1 MRAVPRTR
9 RVAAGVVLA
18 LACLLAPGAR
28 AQDNPVFVDDSTL
41 AADVLSGL
49 PGLLASDNTGEAVR
63 LLQRLLEEEGGR
75 LVATPDNPD
84 LLEPVRARVHRV
96 LLADARLLERYRTVE
111 AEAGARLLAE
121 GRADAVERSRLLTP
135 PGFDAAVRVAAAHLA
150 GARFES
156 ARITLEQ
163 LEDHPDR
170 DDPARAGAAAAV
182 WAQLAGYL
190 AREPVVGAARRWADR
205 AGSGVGPV
213 GAVEWPA
220 SLRTPVY
227 SPLAG
232 SPGFALGELLDTPLC
247 SAELRAGQVMIEEA
261 EPVTRRSRSSEEFPF
276 LFPLVSGD
284 TVYATDGLWIGA
296 WDRFTLT
303 PRWRTKP
310 RGADN
315 EREQLEE
322 MYAANAYRRNR
333 SRDVEEPTAV
343 ALHGR
348 LLVAATGVVADGARQ
363 GDPRLHALDA
373 QTGRVLWSSY
383 IDELDPRL
391 DESSSRGPAVFE
403 GDTAVVAVRKISQ
416 SRRFASA
423 FLVGIDLADGSAKW
437 VSLSGSA
444 GWLAYGGR
452 GQWSDWPTLHE
463 GIVYRVD
470 ELGVICAVEAGTGRF
485 RWVLRLPGV
494 ESRTASPR
502 VPWGA
507 SQVIVDGD
515 TLLALAPD
523 RGELLRLDRHSGRI
537 LARRDTQPL
546 GLPGYIFEHD
556 GLLVAVAPA
565 RTSAPAR
572 VATLPLALAES
583 APARISDPIAEPGIL
598 GRVVASADALL
609 VPLSGGMGVLDLA
622 TLEPRGGVA
631 LRAPGN
637 LIPVGKQLLTA
648 DNESLHSYLVWADAA
663 AVLQARLD
671 ADPADLAAALSFA
684 ELAHRA
690 NHPEAMLAPIDAAM
704 TAMAA
709 DPLGD
714 QVAPAQARLFGLLL
728 TALRAALD
736 GAEQQGGGLS
746 SQPQGGGLSSQ
757 PEGGGLSSQP
767 EGGGLSSPRADD
779 PTAISPATLDGL
791 TERMA
796 MVALTP
802 DQRATHL
809 LMRSRVHEHLGRVA
823 EAVADC
829 QGVLADPS
837 LAGAVWARGPS
848 SVRAEIDAL
857 ARLDRLLTEH
867 GRGAYAPFER
877 EADATLGAMADA
889 DAGALEAF
897 ARAYPRAPAA
907 LRAWLAGAEG
917 RAEAAESLALDR
929 ALDRGLHA
937 AAAMRA
943 VGISPDPVA
952 VGELLGRRLTA
963 LLGANRLDTAAELL
977 LRSAAD
983 WPGVT
988 ITSAGVALDRGA
1000 MADTLRA
1007 RAEARSRR
1015 PEIGDAPVG
1024 TPALLDGWVL
1034 MRALDRRDAFA
1045 ARPGV
1050 MMLGPGVVGLW
1061 SLDAG
1066 RPVAEWTAPTGV
1078 KPVLLRFDPD
1088 RVLLLE
1094 PDDRGGTLRALSPAD
1109 GRELWS
1115 IERLGEVLALARGPA
1130 AVAGQERFETPL
1142 DGEVSATDMLLALD
1156 EATLAVVSRAGRV
1169 AGIDLATGRVGW
1181 TVRTDCQQVSDA
1193 SAGEGVVAIGGVGA
1207 PRTGDAAGE
1216 PVVVLLDLA
1225 TGEEISRYAPGSG
1238 GASGRVRWVH
1248 VALGSSRVVVGLSR
1262 GLVSLSLPDAQAEW
1276 ALADMAVEQTDA
1288 AWPAGARL
1296 FVQSSLREL
1305 ALVDGATGELLAP
1318 RLDTADCLEA
1328 GEPTDA
1334 VADPGAE
1341 RLTVLSPAGYCQLDA
1356 STGALLAADA
1366 IGRLAGDMVQPA
1378 TGAGRVVLVE
1388 REPVAGAPGF
1398 YRLHILETETGRAIS
1413 TSVLALSDR
1422 PRRVGLLDGAVWVT
1436 AGDSTVVV
1444 PMR

>member
-1 MRAVPRTR
+1 MHPPRRAARCGQCRELDAWR
-9 RVAAGVVLA
+9 RGCCSPWP
-18 LACLLAPGAR
+18 ACSPPAPR

-41 AADVLSGL
+41 AADVLAGL

-63 LLQRLLEEEGGR
+63 LLQRLLDEEGDR
-75 LVATPDNPD
+75 LVAMPDDPD

-96 LLADARLLERYRTVE
+96 LLADAELLERYRTVE
-111 AEAGARLLAE
+111 AEAAARLLAE

-135 PGFDAAVRVAAAHLA
+135 PGFDAAVRVASAHLA

-156 ARITLEQ
+156 ARVTLEQ
-163 LEDHPDR
+163 LEEHPDR

-190 AREPVVGAARRWADR
+190 AREPVAEAARRWAER
-205 AGSGVGPV
+205 AGSGPEPI

-247 SAELRAGQVMIEEA
+247 SAELREGQVMIEEE
-261 EPVTRRSRSSEEFPF
+261 EPVTRRSRTSEELPF
-276 LFPLVSGD
+276 IFPLVSGD
-284 TVYATDGLWIGA
+284 TVYATDGLWVGA

-348 LLVAATGVVADGARQ
+348 LLLAATGVVADGARQ

-373 QTGRVLWSSY
+373 LTGRVLWSSY

-452 GQWSDWPTLHE
+452 GQWTDWPTLHE

-494 ESRTASPR
+494 ESRTPSSR
-502 VPWGA
+502 LPWAA

-523 RGELLRLDRHSGRI
+523 RRELLRLDRRTGRI

-556 GLLVAVAPA
+556 GLLVAA
-565 RTSAPAR
+565 APAR
-572 VATLPLALAES
+572 VVTLPIAHAES
-583 APARISDPIAEPGIL
+583 GPARVSGAIEGPGIL
-598 GRVVASADALL
+598 GRVVASGDALL

-637 LIPVGKQLLTA
+637 LIPVGKQLLVA
-648 DNESLHSYLVWADAA
+648 DNQSLHSYLVWADAA

-671 ADPADLAAALSFA
+671 ADPTDLAAALSFA

-690 NHPEAMLAPIDAAM
+690 GHPEAMLAPIDAAT

-714 QVAPAQARLFGLLL
+714 QVAPGQERLFGLLL
-728 TALRAALD
+728 TALRGALD
-736 GAEQQGGGLS
+736 GAGQQGGGL
-746 SQPQGGGLSSQ
+746 P
-757 PEGGGLSSQP
+757 
-767 EGGGLSSPRADD
+767 SPGADD
-779 PTAISPATLDGL
+779 PMGISPATLDGL

-809 LMRSRVHEHLGRVA
+809 LMRSRVHERLGRVA

-829 QGVLADPS
+829 QGVLTDPA
-837 LAGAVWARGPS
+837 LAGAVWERGPS

-857 ARLDRLLTEH
+857 ARLDRLLAQH
-867 GRGAYAPFER
+867 GRGVYAPFER
-877 EADATLGAMADA
+877 EADARLGTMAGA
-889 DAGALEAF
+889 DAGTLEAF

-907 LRAWLAGAEG
+907 LRAWLAGADR
-917 RAEAAESLALDR
+917 RAQAAESLALDR

-943 VGISPDPVA
+943 VGITPDPLT

-977 LRSAAD
+977 LRSAAE
-983 WPGVT
+983 WPGVP
-988 ITSAGVALDRGA
+988 ITSAGAPLDRGA

-1015 PEIGDAPVG
+1015 PQIGDSPAGQPV
-1024 TPALLDGWVL
+1024 LLDGWVL

-1050 MMLGPGVVGLW
+1050 IMLGPGRVGRW
-1061 SLDAG
+1061 SLDASG
-1066 RPVAEWTAPTGV
+1066 RPVADWTALTGA
-1078 KPVLLRFDPD
+1078 KPVLVRFDPD

-1094 PDDRGGTLRALSPAD
+1094 PDDRGGTLRAISPTD
-1109 GRELWS
+1109 GRDLWS

-1130 AVAGQERFETPL
+1130 TVTGQERFETPL
-1142 DGEVSATDMLLALD
+1142 DGEVGATDMLLALD
-1156 EATLAVVSRAGRV
+1156 EATLAIVSRAGRV

-1181 TVRTDCQQVSDA
+1181 TVRTDCQQVSDT
-1193 SAGEGVVAIGGVGA
+1193 SAGEGVVAIGGVGS

-1238 GASGRVRWVH
+1238 AASGRVRWVH
-1248 VALGSSRVVVGLSR
+1248 VAPGSSRVVVGLSR

-1288 AWPAGARL
+1288 AWPAGPRL

-1305 ALVDGATGELLAP
+1305 ALVDAATGELLAP
-1318 RLDTADCLEA
+1318 RLDTADCLDA

-1334 VADPGAE
+1334 VADAGAE
-1341 RLTVLSPAGYCQLDA
+1341 RLTVLSPAGYCQLDT

-1388 REPVAGAPGF
+1388 REPVAGATGF

-1422 PRRVGLLDGAVWVT
+1422 PRRIGLLDGAVWVT